1 MFYIYI
7 YNYLGNHDN
16 QFCILEKCVGICGNT
31 LKLIKPYFS
40 NYTQRVQLDNVLS
53 DLSNSICGVPQGSF
67 LRPLKFSLYLFP
79 LSAILKY
86 HKICY
91 HVYVDN
97 TQLPYIL
104 GYKSHPRIRRTPT

>member
-1 MFYIYI
+1 MII
-7 YNYLGNHDN
+7 NSV
-16 QFCILEKCVGICGNT
+16 LEKCVGICGNT

-40 NYTQRVQLDNVLS
+40 NCTQRVQLDNVLS

-97 TQLPYIL
+97 TQLYNLISKANGCL
-104 GYKSHPRIRRTPT
+104 SDIRRWMITNK